1 MTKIVQVPFS
11 KVPKLEF
18 PELVNNVVMVVSKHN
33 PDQYNIR
40 NFYDFLL
47 EAQSQNS
54 KLSASKRKTE
64 ESIELQTLKKKRYT
78 VLSAIIGQ
86 TKNLEKVNLPEH
98 ANALSTVSVFI
109 DGFFGKIRKDVSK
122 IKTER
127 VKQLFVQLDSNMNL
141 QMAMQNVGLT
151 PYLNELRGIQ
161 LNIDAKSAKNIE
173 QNAAR
178 PKLKDTREVIAKMK
192 LALTNLFRGIEFGV
206 HAHPNVDYTPL
217 INELNELLTKYRSEI
232 KAKATRIKNAA
243 QADVATKSNNE
254 KAA

>member
-18 PELVNNVVMVVSKHN
+18 PELVNNVVMVVTKHN
-33 PDQYNIR
+33 PDAYYIR
-40 NFYDFLL
+40 SFYDFLL
-47 EAQSQNS
+47 EAQTQNS
-54 KLSASKRKTE
+54 KLSVSNRKTE
-64 ESIELQTLKKKRYT
+64 ESIEIQVLKKKRYT

-98 ANALSTVSVFI
+98 ANELSTVTVFI

-127 VKQLFVQLDSNMNL
+127 VKQLFTQLNDNTTLLN
-141 QMAMQNVGLT
+141 AMQNVGLM
-151 PYLNELRGIQ
+151 PYLNELRDIQ

-173 QNAAR
+173 QNATR

-206 HAHPNVDYTPL
+206 HAYPNVDYTPL
-217 INELNELLTKYRSEI
+217 INELNELLIKYRSEI
-232 KAKATRIKNAA
+232 KAKITRTKNAVKTDA
-243 QADVATKSNNE
+243 AAKSNNE

>member
-18 PELVNNVVMVVSKHN
+18 PELVNNVVLVVTKHN
-33 PDQYNIR
+33 PDAYYIR
-40 NFYDFLL
+40 SFYDFLL
-47 EAQSQNS
+47 EAQTQNS
-54 KLSASKRKTE
+54 KLSVSNRKTE
-64 ESIELQTLKKKRYT
+64 ESIVIQALKKKRYT

-127 VKQLFVQLDSNMNL
+127 VKQLFTQLDSNMNL

-161 LNIDAKSAKNIE
+161 LNIDTKSAKNIE

-178 PKLKDTREVIAKMK
+178 PKLKDTRE
-192 LALTNLFRGIEFGV
+192 
-206 HAHPNVDYTPL
+206 
-217 INELNELLTKYRSEI
+217 I
-232 KAKATRIKNAA
+232 KAKATRTKNAA
-243 QADVATKSNNE
+243 QADAATKSNE